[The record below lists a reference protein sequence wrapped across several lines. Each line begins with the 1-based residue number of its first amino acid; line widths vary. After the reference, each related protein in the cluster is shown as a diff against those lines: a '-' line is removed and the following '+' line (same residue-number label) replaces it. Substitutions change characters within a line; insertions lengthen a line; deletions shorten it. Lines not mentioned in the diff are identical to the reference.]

1 MKKLLLY
8 ITFILLLTGE
18 LSAGPFININ
28 SVDAKKDFPKIRVNF
43 SVAGID
49 NSAISGLNEE
59 NILVLEDG
67 YRVNYVNIKNLPAS
81 TDPVHLVLA
90 IDSSKSI
97 GKDYLEKIKK
107 NAEQIVGAA
116 GEDDNIAVLKFNDEV
131 KLLNNFSSNRE
142 LIKNSIMSIERH
154 GSKTLMLDGIYD
166 SIKLLS
172 NIKSSRKGILV
183 FTDGK
188 DEGSALSS
196 DDIIKSAKEFGVPI
210 YFITTPDSKNLNHA
224 NRIAKL
230 TDGVCISLNKNVADI
245 YGIIL
250 SRIKNIYEIYYQS
263 IVKADNSKHA
273 LEVRL
278 RYGDIKDSDTAEF
291 IAARSFFRIDLNKDL
306 HLIFLAL
313 LILLCVLLFFLLMLF
328 IKRGSK
334 SSSKSSVK
342 KSDSTFDHEIYSRSD
357 KNTFDPEIYSRSV
370 SIEDLQKSERFDENA
385 PMEMPDIIYSQVWL
399 HPKGSHGV
407 CEKFQLI
414 KKEMTIG
421 STGENAIQI
430 IDNDVSKKHS
440 RIRRINGGFY
450 LYDLISD
457 TGTYLNGKKI
467 LRPKLLHDWD
477 EITIGKTTL
486 IFRAIK

>member
-1 MKKLLLY
+1 
-8 ITFILLLTGE
+8 
-18 LSAGPFININ
+18 
-28 SVDAKKDFPKIRVNF
+28 
-43 SVAGID
+43 
-49 NSAISGLNEE
+49 GLNEE

-172 NIKSSRKGILV
+172 NIKSSRKGVLV

-245 YGIIL
+245 YRIIL

-263 IVKADNSKHA
+263 IVKADNSKHT

-291 IAARSFFRIDLNKDL
+291 IAARSL
-306 HLIFLAL
+306 
-313 LILLCVLLFFLLMLF
+313 
-328 IKRGSK
+328 G
-334 SSSKSSVK
+334 
-342 KSDSTFDHEIYSRSD
+342 
-357 KNTFDPEIYSRSV
+357 
-370 SIEDLQKSERFDENA
+370 
-385 PMEMPDIIYSQVWL
+385 
-399 HPKGSHGV
+399 
-407 CEKFQLI
+407 
-414 KKEMTIG
+414 
-421 STGENAIQI
+421 
-430 IDNDVSKKHS
+430 
-440 RIRRINGGFY
+440 
-450 LYDLISD
+450 
-457 TGTYLNGKKI
+457 
-467 LRPKLLHDWD
+467 
-477 EITIGKTTL
+477 
-486 IFRAIK
+486 